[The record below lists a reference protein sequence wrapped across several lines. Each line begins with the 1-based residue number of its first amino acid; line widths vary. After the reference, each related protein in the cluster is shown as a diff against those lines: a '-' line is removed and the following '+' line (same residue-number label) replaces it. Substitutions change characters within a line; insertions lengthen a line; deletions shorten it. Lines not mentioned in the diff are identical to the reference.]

1 MYEDGNIQLFRSL
14 EESNKERV
22 GWMHVLIDRPQL
34 QPFEVEILHAV
45 VELLNGVLVMR
56 ID

>member
-14 EESNKERV
+14 EESNKARV

-34 QPFEVEILHAV
+34 QPFEAEILHAV